1 MRKISVSV
9 DKLGRVTADSELLGY
24 SGEHNAVVL
33 AVDFSSG
40 RNEGFMSAEY
50 CRVVIEGLYS
60 DEIYVTDGGFE
71 YTVPG
76 ECMFPPKVHCQIVGY
91 KTDNGEPTVIVKTE
105 VFGFSVERS
114 EIPIEA
120 VGGDAGVFERTLEKC
135 SALTKTAVASADSAK
150 ASCEEASA
158 SAQTAAKAM
167 QSALNSAT
175 VAEKSAEAAASA
187 AEALTGIAVNRE
199 NLANALKGAAS
210 GKAVAIKDVS
220 PLPHNVTVKA
230 SGEAGG
236 QETLTKTVEVTEAM
250 QTVLLDTPASS
261 VRVVVS
267 GGAYCVGGLVPTVS
281 GDDLTVSGVREQLA
295 LWPTWSYGEAPGVY
309 DVVYTVSGSTLSW
322 SGVKYYA
329 SDSSVNEAVSGSI
342 ELNTTG
348 QKITG
353 FCQVYDLSED
363 NPYAESPEWDELNM
377 TVEVY
382 EGLSDTAVKVCGKN
396 LLPNIFKGINK
407 VHQGVTFVENGD
419 GTVTANGTSTHS
431 GASYVFAAPNLL
443 LKAGKYTVSGV
454 KGGSSATWRIRM
466 MIDNKNNSA
475 GLSTIDTYG
484 SNTVEFYQDTVI
496 TSVLLTVIY
505 NATADNVVF
514 KPQIE
519 VGSVATDYEPY
530 REPVTYAVGGGEV
543 TVPSQYPSMTFIPE
557 TEGVTLS
564 VEYNRDINKAF
575 QELQQ
580 VIAQLQTLAVATIP
594 LNEEEV

>member
-40 RNEGFMSAEY
+40 QNEGFMSAEY

-76 ECMFPPKVHCQIVGY
+76 ECMLPPKVNCQIVGY

-150 ASCEEASA
+150 ASCEEAGA
-158 SAQTAAKAM
+158 SAQTAAEAM

-210 GKAVAIKDVS
+210 GKAVAIRDVS

-230 SGEAGG
+230 SGGDAEGG
-236 QETLTKTVEVTEAM
+236 EVLTKTETLSTKDAA
-250 QTVLLDTPASS
+250 VLLDTPASS

-322 SGVKYYA
+322 SGVKYYVD
-329 SDSSVNEAVSGSI
+329 DSSMNEAVSGSI
-342 ELNTTG
+342 ELSTTG
-348 QKITG
+348 QKVTG
-353 FCQVYDLSED
+353 FCQIYGLDED
-363 NPYAESPEWDELNM
+363 NPYAEHPEWDELNM

-419 GTVTANGTSTHS
+419 GTVTANGTSIDS
-431 GASYVFAAPNLL
+431 GASYVFADPNLL
-443 LKAGKYTVSGV
+443 LKAGVYTLSGV
-454 KGGSSATWRIRM
+454 KGGGSATWRIRM
-466 MIDNKNNSA
+466 MIDNKNNST
-475 GLSTIDTYG
+475 GLPVIDAYG
-484 SNTVEFYQDTVI
+484 SNTFEFYQDTVI
-496 TSVLLTVIY
+496 TRVLLTVTY

-530 REPVTYAVGGGEV
+530 REPVTYAVSGDEV
-543 TVPSQYPSMTFIPE
+543 TVPSQYPSMTFIPD

-575 QELQQ
+575 AELQAA
-580 VIAQLQTLAVATIP
+580 VISMGGNV
-594 LNEEEV
+594 

>member
-76 ECMFPPKVHCQIVGY
+76 ECMLPPKVHCQIVGY

-105 VFGFSVERS
+105 VFGFSVEHS

-158 SAQTAAKAM
+158 SAQTATEAM
-167 QSALNSAT
+167 RSALNSAT
-175 VAEKSAEAAASA
+175 VAKKSAETAVSA
-187 AEALTGIAVNRE
+187 AEVLSATAINMKDVS
-199 NLANALKGAAS
+199 NALKGTAS
-210 GKAVAIKDVS
+210 GKVVAIKDVS
-220 PLPHNVTVKA
+220 PLPHDVTVKV
-230 SGEAGG
+230 SGGDTEGG
-236 QETLTKTVEVTEAM
+236 EVLTKTETLSTKDAA
-250 QTVLLDTPASS
+250 VLLDTPASS

-281 GDDLTVSGVREQLA
+281 GDDLTASGIREQLA

-309 DVVYTVSGSTLSW
+309 DLEYTISGDTLSW

-329 SDSSVNEAVSGSI
+329 SDSSMNEAVSGSV
-342 ELNTTG
+342 ELSTPG
-348 QKITG
+348 QMITG

-382 EGLSDTAVKVCGKN
+382 EGLSDTAVKVYGKN
-396 LLPNIFKGINK
+396 LFKPTSARQIGGVVPDKFSVQEDGSVKIVGGAGVSINYALNPNPTLPAGTYTFKGTNTDKFIYYVFTLKN
-407 VHQGVTFVENGD
+407 GVQTGWY
-419 GTVTANGTSTHS
+419 NGTFTLNEGDTIQYLQVRSARNYT
-431 GASYVFAAPNLL
+431 GAF
-443 LKAGKYTVSGV
+443 
-454 KGGSSATWRIRM
+454 
-466 MIDNKNNSA
+466 D
-475 GLSTIDTYG
+475 D
-484 SNTVEFYQDTVI
+484 VI
-496 TSVLLTVIY
+496 
-505 NATADNVVF
+505 NV
-514 KPQIE
+514 QIE

-530 REPVTYAVGGGEV
+530 REPVTYTPNSDGEISIASV
-543 TVPSQYPSMTFIPE
+543 YPSMTLIPDNKD
-557 TEGVTLS
+557 VTLS

-575 QELQQ
+575 AELQAALISMGGN
-580 VIAQLQTLAVATIP
+580 V
-594 LNEEEV
+594 